1 MKWSVPIIVLA
12 ISACILFGSI
22 GFQETT
28 RETTIYSPVLADL
41 APIAQADPVQENVN
55 YNPLTNVTGWS
66 PGVGFEYQ
74 TPASLYKLVRD
85 FEYTNA
91 TSAAISTMGVYV
103 EEPEQPVGRTFV
115 DWEWSNGS
123 DVGPN
128 PPAAA
133 IGGWSG
139 TASFPLGAA
148 GYSETRGIANIYVT
162 LYSGGQHW
170 FSLFKSLTSSDLPNG
185 SIVNVGTYSSGTSA
199 MTVATW
205 WPGTSTYSYSQY
217 LTDDFNGTGYQKEVT
232 WNAGNLEALNNGD
245 FILQDGLWYHI
256 AAYDSSGGPIVDRS
270 RTYTIVFAANDQ
282 LATFDYRII
291 TDSTTYYIVP
301 YTLAT
306 IPEGLGSAEWNN
318 GYQNTRVQ
326 FIADAEGLYFTVNG
340 AAIPAGD
347 PLLTDIPD
355 VAAWASEYTG
365 MILVTIDGEAGRTYW
380 QGVTEYNDTHSFT
393 VAEYQYELTS
403 DNAPGTTVS
412 AGTSISSITVYYANG
427 ASGRVAITDT
437 WIPQDSNGILWGN
450 ATFPINNVFN
460 TLWTTENI
468 RVSFNSFVIM
478 GTGITING
486 ITYPIAD
493 GMISIDGETDFRFT
507 GSAIEWES
515 DGDTTFVAPDGTR
528 YDLGQRAGT
537 FTLNGTWYGA
547 LSMDTFAVGYERATE
562 MLFGQEMD
570 LRWLAW
576 VFVGVLLLGAIAVLL
591 SRKEMDSTD
600 FLALILAG
608 LSGIIVAVI

>member
-74 TPASLYKLVRD
+74 TPASLYKLVTD
-85 FEYTNA
+85 YEYTNG
-91 TSAAISTMGVYV
+91 TSNAIGTMGTYI
-103 EEPEQPVGRTFV
+103 EEPENYIGHAI

-123 DVGPN
+123 DVGQTVPSG
-128 PPAAA
+128 A

-139 TASFPLGAA
+139 TETFPDTTS
-148 GYSETRGIANIYVT
+148 GYQSKIVTGNVYVT
-162 LYSGGQHW
+162 LFSGGQHW
-170 FSLFKSLTSSDLPNG
+170 FSLFKSLGTSDLPNK
-185 SIVNVGTYSSGTSA
+185 SIVHVGTYSGGTSA
-199 MTVATW
+199 LTVATW
-205 WPGTSTYSYSQY
+205 WPGTSTYNYSAYTSGQYGSYFVNY
-217 LTDDFNGTGYQKEVT
+217 EVS

-245 FILQDGLWYHI
+245 FILQDGVWYHV
-256 AAYDSSGGPIVDRS
+256 ASYDSGGGPIIDRS
-270 RTYTIVFAANDQ
+270 RTYNIVFAANDYQ
-282 LATFDYRII
+282 ATFDYRTV
-291 TDSTTYYIVP
+291 TDSQTYYITP

-306 IPEGLGSAEWNN
+306 IPVGLGSAEWSN

-326 FIADAEGLYFTVNG
+326 FIAEAEGLYFTVNG

-355 VAAWASEYTG
+355 VAAWASGYTG
-365 MILVTIDGEAGRTYW
+365 MIFVTIDGEAGRTYW
-380 QGVTEYNDTHSFT
+380 QGITEYNDTRSFT

-507 GSAIEWES
+507 GSAIEWEP

-528 YDLGQRAGT
+528 YDLGQRTGT